1 MSDKYVNKEGVN
13 IDIHTDR
20 RGKDHVDFYDRDP
33 QDSSHESIHINW
45 DSSTGKGNIH
55 DTTGGSDTN
64 TDIRCYL
71 TSACMKHFQNNFND
85 NCEELTVLRWFRDN
99 FVSINDINHYYVTAP
114 IIVETIESLENNQAI
129 YDYIYE
135 NVIMDCVEAVKSGNY
150 EFAYNR
156 YKNSVLVL
164 EEQFARPALANR
176 LVKTLKLKTNN

>member
-85 NCEELTVLRWFRDN
+85 NCEELTVLRWLSSSS
-99 FVSINDINHYYVTAP
+99 FVTTYLSSTFSGPLILTILTA
-114 IIVETIESLENNQAI
+114 
-129 YDYIYE
+129 D
-135 NVIMDCVEAVKSGNY
+135 
-150 EFAYNR
+150 
-156 YKNSVLVL
+156 
-164 EEQFARPALANR
+164 
-176 LVKTLKLKTNN
+176 TL